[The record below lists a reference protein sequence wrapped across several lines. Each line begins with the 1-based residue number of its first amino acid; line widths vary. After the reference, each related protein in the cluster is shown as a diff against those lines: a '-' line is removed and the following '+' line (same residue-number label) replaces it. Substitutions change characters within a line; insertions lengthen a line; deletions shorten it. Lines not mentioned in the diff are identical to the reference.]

1 MANEITVR
9 TIADLHH
16 AIYFLIRQTT
26 LKKWFIHTEAAH
38 SEVQRCGG
46 STAKLIPHRIPMTS
60 HGVDF
65 EAHFW
70 QAENCGVLSSPRLA
84 RPLSSAHK
92 VPWKRFGKGLEG
104 KVKQKIYI
112 YNYIYMYLYSFI
124 HIYIYIFEITTRNIS
139 FIDMTY
145 SIWILYIYSR

>member
-104 KVKQKIYI
+104 KVKQKYIYI
-112 YNYIYMYLYSFI
+112 IIYMYLYSFI
-124 HIYIYIFEITTRNIS
+124 HIYIYIWDNYTQYIIYRH
-139 FIDMTY
+139 D
-145 SIWILYIYSR
+145 ILNMNFVYL